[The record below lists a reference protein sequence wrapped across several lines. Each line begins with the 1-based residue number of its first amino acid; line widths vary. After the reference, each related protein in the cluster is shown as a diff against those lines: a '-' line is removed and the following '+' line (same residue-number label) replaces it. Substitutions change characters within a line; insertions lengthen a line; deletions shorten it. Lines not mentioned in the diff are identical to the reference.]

1 MQKRETTD
9 GQRVTLG
16 RYVMMT
22 CKCPKCGVNHE
33 HPVRRDTPP
42 RVDKHRNVLQYRVEC
57 NTCLKRRV
65 APEQYARYMAT
76 YERMVKACDS
86 TV

>member
-1 MQKRETTD
+1 
-9 GQRVTLG
+9 V
-16 RYVMMT
+16 
-22 CKCPKCGVNHE
+22 
-33 HPVRRDTPP
+33 
-42 RVDKHRNVLQYRVEC
+42 
-57 NTCLKRRV
+57 RV